1 MATVMKTS
9 RDVRGIGLRI
19 PRADAPEKVAGKT
32 QYVADLQ
39 LPGMLEARL
48 LRSPHAHAR
57 IKSIDTSKALAL
69 KGVRAILTARDIP
82 ELEPGAKTRGHAIM
96 AIDRAVFAG
105 QPVAAVAADELSIAD
120 EALDL
125 IEVEYEVLP
134 AAIDPIKSMRPDAP
148 KVADEGTEADTSE
161 ALAHSGIAPT
171 ESEAAQNAPNVTQ
184 KSNLGRGDVE
194 AAMAAADFVLEKTYH
209 VPMVHQ
215 GYIEA
220 HGAVADYNRSNGQ
233 VTVWATTQGSFN
245 TRSEIADVLKIP
257 ENTIKVIPLECGGG
271 FGAKIRALVEPI
283 TVLLSKATGR
293 PVKYIMTRREELE
306 AGMPAP
312 SVTIKLKT
320 GVLSDGTPLALEGET
335 IIEAGA
341 YSGAVLTM
349 SGVFLASVYQWPNFQ
364 VTGYE
369 VLTHKPSI
377 AAYRAPMAP
386 QTAFVIDSHMDQI
399 ARELGLDPSE
409 YKMQHLQNGGDL
421 IDARQPWQP
430 NGARECLEK
439 LMEHPLWKSRDEWKA
454 SSGKNG
460 AGLRGTGLAVGG
472 WVPGIQ
478 PTSASVRLNPDGT
491 LTVLTGAV
499 DIAGTNQGLAL
510 IAASAYGVDIE
521 KVKIVTGDT
530 DTSPLTGI
538 SAGSKTTYT
547 VGAAVIQAAEDARKQ
562 TLDIAA
568 SELEAAV
575 GDLDIVG
582 DRVVVEGVPDKS
594 ITLAAIG
601 KKGNTFQS
609 KVPPVFGTSAL
620 GFTVQAPAF
629 AAQMARIEVDPDT
642 GQITL
647 TDFVCSQDVGKLLN
661 PLGAEGQIQGGAVQ
675 SLGFALT
682 EGLMYNDEGRL
693 MNPSLLDYRKLTA
706 ADGPNIETIIVEV
719 PAPAGPFGARGV
731 GEPPIIP
738 APAAVANALEDAT
751 GVRLTVLPLTPER
764 VALAI
769 AANGNGSNGHS

>member
-19 PRADAPEKVAGKT
+19 PRSDAPEKVAGKT
-32 QYVADLQ
+32 LYVDDLK
-39 LPGMLEARL
+39 LPGLLQARL
-48 LRSPHAHAR
+48 LRSPHAHAKIKR
-57 IKSIDTSKALAL
+57 IDVSKAKAL
-69 KGVRAILTARDIP
+69 PGVRAILTAADIP
-82 ELEPGAKTRGHAIM
+82 ELEPGAKTRGHAMM

-105 QPVAAVAADELSIAD
+105 QPIAAVAADELAIAD

-134 AAIDPIKSMRPDAP
+134 AAVDPIKSMDPKAP
-148 KVADEGTEADTSE
+148 RVADEGTEADTSE

-171 ESEAAQNAPNVTQ
+171 ESETEQNAPNVAQ
-184 KSNLGRGDVE
+184 KSNLGRGDVA
-194 AAMAAADFVLEKTYH
+194 AAMAEADFVLEKTYH

-220 HGAVADYNRSNGQ
+220 HAAVADYNRATGQ

-245 TRSEIADVLKIP
+245 TRSEIADILHLP
-257 ENTIKVIPLECGGG
+257 ESSIKVIPLECGGG
-271 FGAKIRALVEPI
+271 FGAKIRALCEPI
-283 TVLLSKATGR
+283 TVLLSRATGR
-293 PVKYIMTRREELE
+293 PVKYVMTRREELE

-320 GVLSDGTPLALEGET
+320 GVKKDGTPLALEAET
-335 IIEAGA
+335 VIEAGA

-349 SGVFLASVYQWPNFQ
+349 SGVFLASVYQWQNFQ

-399 ARELGLDPSE
+399 ARHLGLDPAE
-409 YKMQHLQNGGDL
+409 YKLQHLQKAGDL
-421 IDARQPWQP
+421 MAHGQPWQV
-430 NGARECLEK
+430 NGARECLQA
-439 LMEHPLWKSRDEWKA
+439 LMEHPVWKSRDEWRA
-454 SSGKNG
+454 SGGKNG

-521 KVKIVTGDT
+521 RVKIVTGDT

-547 VGAAVIQAAEDARKQ
+547 VGAAVIEAAEDARRQ

-582 DRVVVEGVPDKS
+582 DKVVVEGVPEKS

-620 GFTVQAPAF
+620 GFSVQAPAF

-647 TDFVCSQDVGKLLN
+647 TDFVCAQDVGKMLN

-682 EGLMYNDEGRL
+682 EGLMYSDDGRL

-706 ADGPNIETIIVEV
+706 ADVPNIECLIIEV

-738 APAAVANALEDAT
+738 APAAVANALQDAT
-751 GVRLTVLPLTPER
+751 GVRLTTLPLTPER
-764 VALAI
+764 VALGIVA
-769 AANGNGSNGHS
+769 NGSNGH

>member
-32 QYVADLQ
+32 QYVADLV
-39 LPGMLEARL
+39 LPGMLQARL

-57 IKSIDTSKALAL
+57 IKRIDVSKAKAL
-69 KGVRAILTARDIP
+69 PGVRAILTAADIP
-82 ELEPGAKTRGHAIM
+82 ELEPSAKTRGHAMM

-120 EALDL
+120 EALEL

-134 AAIDPIKSMRPDAP
+134 AAVDPIKSMSPSAP
-148 KVADEGTEADTSE
+148 RVSDEGTEADTSE

-171 ESEAAQNAPNVTQ
+171 ESETGQNAPNVAQ
-184 KSNLGRGDVE
+184 KSSLGRGDVA
-194 AAMAAADFVLEKTYH
+194 AAMAEADFVLEKTYH

-215 GYIEA
+215 GYIET
-220 HGAVADYNRSNGQ
+220 HGAVADYNRATGQ

-245 TRSEIADVLKIP
+245 TRSEIADILHIP
-257 ENTIKVIPLECGGG
+257 ESNIKVIPLECGGG
-271 FGAKIRALVEPI
+271 FGAKIRALTEPI

-293 PVKYIMTRREELE
+293 PVKYMMTRREELE

-320 GVLSDGTPLALEGET
+320 GVKKDGTPLALEAET
-335 IIEAGA
+335 VIEAGA

-349 SGVFLASVYQWPNFQ
+349 SGVFLASVYQWQNFQ

-399 ARELGLDPSE
+399 ARHLGLDPAT
-409 YKMQHLQNGGDL
+409 YKLQHLEKGGDL
-421 IDARQPWQP
+421 MAHGQPWQP
-430 NGARECLEK
+430 NGARECLEA
-439 LMEHPLWKSRDEWKA
+439 LMEHPIWKSREEWKA
-454 SSGKNG
+454 SAKDGK
-460 AGLRGTGLAVGG
+460 LRGTGLAVGG

-478 PTSASVRLNPDGT
+478 PTSASIRLNPDGT

-521 KVKIVTGDT
+521 RVKIV
-530 DTSPLTGI
+530 
-538 SAGSKTTYT
+538 
-547 VGAAVIQAAEDARKQ
+547 
-562 TLDIAA
+562 
-568 SELEAAV
+568 
-575 GDLDIVG
+575 VG

-601 KKGNTFQS
+601 KKGNSFGS
-609 KVPPVFGTSAL
+609 KTPPVFGSSAL

-629 AAQMARIEVDPDT
+629 AAQLARIEVDPDT

-647 TDFVCSQDVGKLLN
+647 TDFVCAQDVGKLLN

-706 ADGPNIETIIVEV
+706 ADVPNIECIIVEN

-738 APAAVANALEDAT
+738 APAAVANALQDAT

-764 VALAI
+764 VALGIVA
-769 AANGNGSNGHS
+769 NGSNGHSNGHA